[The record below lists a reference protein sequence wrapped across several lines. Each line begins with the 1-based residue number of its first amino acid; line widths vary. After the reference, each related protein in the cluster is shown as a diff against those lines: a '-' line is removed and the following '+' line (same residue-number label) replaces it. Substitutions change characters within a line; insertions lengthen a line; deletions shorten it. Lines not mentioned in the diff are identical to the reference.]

1 MYSLRPKREGS
12 PTRRHSG
19 HREEKTLKW
28 AALDQNNKKNQRLP
42 GSKKR
47 VKRDSVVVTKA
58 RMEKNKGKPKE
69 KAPAN
74 MIVEVVE

>member
-1 MYSLRPKREGS
+1 MGCAGS
-12 PTRRHSG
+12 KQQEEPTS
-19 HREEKTLKW
+19 
-28 AALDQNNKKNQRLP
+28 P

-74 MIVEVVE
+74 MTVEVVEQ

>member
-1 MYSLRPKREGS
+1 MGCAGS
-12 PTRRHSG
+12 KQGEEPTSP
-19 HREEKTLKW
+19 
-28 AALDQNNKKNQRLP
+28 A
-42 GSKKR
+42 SKKR